1 MSTISKTLSDL
12 RRKEKSSQRE
22 RYKVILTDAGNTE
35 EKKILMA
42 REPKLYGMLGIQSTL
57 RALGL
62 GGVVLL
68 LL

>member
-1 MSTISKTLSDL
+1 M
-12 RRKEKSSQRE
+12 
-22 RYKVILTDAGNTE
+22 YKVILTDAGNTE

-62 GGVVLL
+62 GGVVPLL
-68 LL
+68 L